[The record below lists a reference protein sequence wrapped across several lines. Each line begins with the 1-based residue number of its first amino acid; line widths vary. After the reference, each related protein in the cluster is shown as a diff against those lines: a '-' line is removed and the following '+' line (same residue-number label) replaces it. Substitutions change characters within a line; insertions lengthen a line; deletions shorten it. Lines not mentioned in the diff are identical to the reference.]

1 MEHCQKEILQVKDT
15 PDKRVEKTIELK
27 KHLEKYKQENI
38 YFGMK
43 LNFQEYLFEKE
54 YLKRVV
60 QEEKTQQTASDLVLV
75 KSELSKAP
83 IIKIELKEKIE
94 KLENQLLCVMQRF
107 KEIEKEVIDLKESEH
122 YLKDEISIFITE
134 NREYENKLRKLKAE
148 SNHRYLRDEEMLQD
162 LNDLAESVKDNANAI
177 VILDLLKFKVEES
190 LIEFIS

>member
-162 LNDLAESVKDNANAI
+162 LNDLAASVKDNANAI